1 MNKNTSLKVRMV
13 TISMTDMTEGNIPKH
28 LISFAVPLIL
38 GNLFQLSYNA
48 ADSIILGRFAGTS
61 ALAAVGTA
69 NPIMNIIIFF
79 IVGICLGASVLMSEY
94 FGSGDMKKFKREV
107 STTMLAGF
115 IFTVIMI
122 FLCVLLTKPILRLIQ
137 TPEEIIS
144 ASASYLRIIF
154 CGLIFTFLY
163 NIYSSTLRSIG
174 DSKIPLIFLIISS
187 SLNVVMDLIFVV
199 YFNMGVDGAA
209 IATVIAEMLS
219 SVFCIIYV
227 YKKIPLLRFSKEEI
241 VLDRT
246 LLKITMKYSWVTAMQ
261 QTCLYVGKLLV
272 QGAVNPLGV
281 GAIATFNAV
290 NRIDDFA
297 FTPQQSIGIA
307 MTTFLAQN
315 RGAKKP
321 KRIKQG
327 FWVGMKIET
336 LYWCI
341 IAVLVYF
348 GARNIMHLFV
358 PNKNSIVV
366 EFGVT
371 YLQLMAFFY
380 LLPSWTNGLQG
391 YFRGMGDL
399 KITLRSTFLQIA
411 TRVFFAYLLIRK
423 MEIVGIALSCLAGW
437 IVMLAY
443 EIPLCIKHRRIHN
456 IELNL

>member
-1 MNKNTSLKVRMV
+1 
-13 TISMTDMTEGNIPKH
+13 MTDMTAGNIPKH
-28 LISFAVPLIL
+28 LIGFAVPLIL

-115 IFTVIMI
+115 VFTVIMI
-122 FLCVLLTKPILRLIQ
+122 ILCVILTKPILRLIQ
-137 TPEEIIS
+137 TPEEILPS
-144 ASASYLRIIF
+144 AASYLRIIF

-187 SLNVVMDLIFVV
+187 LLNVVMDLIFVV

-227 YKKIPLLRFSKEEI
+227 YKKIPLLRFSKQEI

-281 GAIATFNAV
+281 EAIATFNAV

-297 FTPQQSIGIA
+297 FTPQQSIGVA

-348 GARNIMHLFV
+348 GAKNIMHLFV
-358 PNKNSIVV
+358 PNKNSNVV

-399 KITLRSTFLQIA
+399 KITLNSTFLQIA

-443 EIPLCIKHRRIHN
+443 EIPLCIKYRRIHK